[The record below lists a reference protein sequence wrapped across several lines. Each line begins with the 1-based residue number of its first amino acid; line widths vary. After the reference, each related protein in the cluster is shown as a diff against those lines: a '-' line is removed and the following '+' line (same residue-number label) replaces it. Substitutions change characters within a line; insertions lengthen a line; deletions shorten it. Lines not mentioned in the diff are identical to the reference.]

1 MEKWYVYS
9 LMKHII
15 LAIAVVL
22 TTMVSAQNFVP
33 NQLIVQFEPGVTP
46 QAWADQSTS
55 TTGAELMV
63 VKPISERM
71 RIYLLEA
78 SNPVDASSLAK
89 VVSELDGV
97 QVAQVNH
104 TNLEFRALPND
115 PNYATQWSLSSG
127 APGRIYAPE
136 AWDIATGGTTPYGD
150 EIVVAVIDGGMDLN
164 HTDLNYFINTEE
176 TPFNGIDDDNNG
188 YVDDYRGWDAYNSDG
203 SIPGDQ
209 HGTHV
214 GGIIG
219 AKGNNATGVVGVN
232 WDVKILPIAGSSSQ
246 ENTVLEAYG
255 YALEM
260 RALYDETNGE
270 KGAYIV
276 ATNSSFGV
284 NYGNPASYP
293 LWCAF
298 YDSLGAYGILS
309 AGATANLGIDVDAFN
324 DVPTACPSDFM
335 ISVTNTM
342 VNGEKNSGAA
352 YGATTI
358 DLGAPGTSI
367 QSTIQANSY
376 GALTGTSMATPH
388 VAGAVALMHNAI
400 CTNVADAYAGKPD
413 SMALW
418 FKDVLIATIDSAN
431 SLSNTTV
438 SGGRMNLYRALDSLT
453 NFNCIRGLQNT
464 VIDSCGDCNAQASMI
479 LSEGKAPFSF
489 VWSTGSTDSVLTS
502 CEGAYMLTVTDNL
515 GFNTTYNFQ
524 LTANDSISTSTSI
537 LQPTGSSDGS
547 ITATATGGNGGPY
560 SYVWSTGDT
569 GQVLSNLPAGTY
581 TLTVTDA
588 AGCVNSFIYGLF
600 NTGIENVAITEVVVY
615 PNPVDDLL
623 SVQLNINEPF
633 SVRLLDLSGRLVL
646 VYEGNDPEVNLDVT
660 GLKPGIYLLQVLLES
675 GHIELTKV
683 TVR

>member
-1 MEKWYVYS
+1 MVVAAVFS
-9 LMKHII
+9 L
-15 LAIAVVL
+15 
-22 TTMVSAQNFVP
+22 SSNAQDYVP
-33 NQLIVQFEPGVTP
+33 NQLLVQFEPQIVP
-46 QAWADQSTS
+46 EVWAEQSHDLV
-55 TTGAELMV
+55 GQELQV
-63 VKPISERM
+63 IKTVSKRM
-71 RIYLLEA
+71 HIYLLEA
-78 SNPVDASSLAK
+78 TTPMDAESMAK
-89 VVSELDGV
+89 VVSELEGV
-97 QVAQVNH
+97 QIAQVNH
-104 TNLEFRALPND
+104 TNLALRALPND
-115 PNYATQWSLSSG
+115 PNYTTQWSLSSG

-176 TPFNGIDDDNNG
+176 IAFNGIDDDNNG
-188 YVDDYRGWDAYNSDG
+188 YIDDYRGWDAYDSDG
-203 SIPGDQ
+203 SVPSDQ

-219 AKGNNATGVVGVN
+219 AKGNNSTGVVGVN
-232 WDVKILPIAGSSSQ
+232 WDVKIMPIAGSSSQ

-260 RALYDETNGE
+260 RALYEETNGD
-270 KGAYIV
+270 KGAYVV

-284 NYGNPASYP
+284 NYGNPANYP

-352 YGATTI
+352 YGATNI

-388 VAGAVALMHNAI
+388 VAGAIALMHNAV
-400 CTNVADAYAGKPD
+400 CTNVYDSYAGKED
-413 SMALW
+413 SLALW
-418 FKDVLIATIDSAN
+418 FKEVLLATVESAS

-438 SGGRMNLYRALDSLT
+438 SGGRMNLHRALDSLT
-453 NFNCIRGLQNT
+453 NFNCIRGQQLT
-464 VIDSCGDCNAQASMI
+464 VVDSCGDCNAKGTMV
-479 LSEGKAPFSF
+479 LTEGRAPFSF
-489 VWSTGSTDSVLTS
+489 AWSSGSVDSVLTD
-502 CEGAYMLTVTDNL
+502 CAGGYTLTVTDDL
-515 GFNTTYNFQ
+515 GFTATYNFQ
-524 LTANDSISTSTSI
+524 LAANDSISATTTIS
-537 LQPTGSSDGS
+537 QPTGVADGS
-547 ITATATGGNGGPY
+547 ISANALGGSGAPY

-569 GQVLSNLPAGTY
+569 GSMLSNVPAGTY

-588 AGCVNSFIYGLF
+588 GGCSNTFVYGLF
-600 NTGIENVAITEVVVY
+600 NTGVGEMSQSDVAVY
-615 PNPVDDLL
+615 PNPADEV
-623 SVQLNINEPF
+623 LNVRFTANE
-633 SVRLLDLSGRLVL
+633 SA
-646 VYEGNDPEVNLDVT
+646 
-660 GLKPGIYLLQVLLES
+660 QVLLLDVS
-675 GHIELTKV
+675 GRVVLTHQGNATDVRLDVSDLNPGVYLMRITFDSGATELTKV

>member
-1 MEKWYVYS
+1 MRYFLLIVAAVFS
-9 LMKHII
+9 L
-15 LAIAVVL
+15 
-22 TTMVSAQNFVP
+22 SSNAQDYVP
-33 NQLIVQFEPGVTP
+33 NQLLVQFEPQIVP
-46 QAWADQSTS
+46 EVWAEQSHDLV
-55 TTGAELMV
+55 GQELQV
-63 VKPISERM
+63 VKTISRRM
-71 RIYLLEA
+71 HIYLLEA
-78 SNPVDASSLAK
+78 TNPMDAESMAK
-89 VVSELDGV
+89 VVSELEGV
-97 QVAQVNH
+97 QIAQVNH
-104 TNLEFRALPND
+104 TNLAVRALPND
-115 PNYATQWSLSSG
+115 PNYTTQWSLSSG

-176 TPFNGIDDDNNG
+176 IAFNGIDDDNNG
-188 YVDDYRGWDAYNSDG
+188 YIDDYRGWDAYDSDG
-203 SIPGDQ
+203 SVPSDQ

-232 WDVKILPIAGSSSQ
+232 WDVKVMPIAGSSTQ

-260 RALYDETNGE
+260 RALYEETNGE
-270 KGAYIV
+270 KGAYVV

-284 NYGNPASYP
+284 NYGNPANYP

-298 YDSLGAYGILS
+298 FDSLGAYGILS

-324 DVPTACPSDFM
+324 DIPTACPSDFL

-388 VAGAVALMHNAI
+388 VAGAIALMHNAV
-400 CTNVADAYAGKPD
+400 CTNVYDSYAGKED
-413 SMALW
+413 SLALW
-418 FKDVLIATIDSAN
+418 FKEVLLATVENTN

-438 SGGRMNLYRALDSLT
+438 SGGRMNLHRALDSLT
-453 NFNCIRGLQNT
+453 NFNCIRGQQLT
-464 VIDSCGDCNAQASMI
+464 VVDSCGDCNAQGTM
-479 LSEGKAPFSF
+479 LLTEGRAPFSF
-489 VWSTGSTDSVLTS
+489 AWSTGSVDSVLTN
-502 CEGAYMLTVTDNL
+502 CAGGYTLTVTDDL
-515 GFNTTYNFQ
+515 GFSATYNFQ
-524 LTANDSISTSTSI
+524 LTAIVSIAATTTIS
-537 LQPTGSSDGS
+537 QPTGVADGS
-547 ITATATGGNGGPY
+547 ISANALGGNGAPY

-569 GQVLSNLPAGTY
+569 GSLLSNVPAGTY
-581 TLTVTDA
+581 MLTVTDA
-588 AGCVNSFIYGLF
+588 RGCSNTFVYGLF
-600 NTGIENVAITEVVVY
+600 NTGVGEMPQSDVVVY
-615 PNPVDDLL
+615 PNPADEVLNMQFTANE
-623 SVQLNINEPF
+623 SVEVALFDASGRIVLAHQGNAKD
-633 SVRLLDLSGRLVL
+633 VRLDVSDLNPGLYLMRVRFDSGA
-646 VYEGNDPEVNLDVT
+646 T
-660 GLKPGIYLLQVLLES
+660 
-675 GHIELTKV
+675 ELTKV